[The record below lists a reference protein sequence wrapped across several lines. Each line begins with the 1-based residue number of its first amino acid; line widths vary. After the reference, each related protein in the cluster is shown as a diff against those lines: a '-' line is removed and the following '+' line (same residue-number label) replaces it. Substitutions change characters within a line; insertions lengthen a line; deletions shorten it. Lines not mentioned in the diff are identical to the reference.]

1 MTLTDIAAVQRRSR
15 PLRRSGVAHLVVDN
29 QVDAATHSVVGE
41 VGQGQ
46 SFRYNPLASEGAV
59 TMDLRKGQLLSENSG
74 FFSSCN
80 ITCFFFLN
88 LLEIIPEIE
97 NFAHQLFALTVFM
110 NLQICG

>member
-46 SFRYNPLASEGAV
+46 SFRDNPLASEGAV
-59 TMDLRKGQLLSENSG
+59 TMDLRKGELLSENSG
-74 FFSSCN
+74 FFFHVISLA
-80 ITCFFFLN
+80 FFWEFVRN
-88 LLEIIPEIE
+88 HP
-97 NFAHQLFALTVFM
+97 
-110 NLQICG
+110 